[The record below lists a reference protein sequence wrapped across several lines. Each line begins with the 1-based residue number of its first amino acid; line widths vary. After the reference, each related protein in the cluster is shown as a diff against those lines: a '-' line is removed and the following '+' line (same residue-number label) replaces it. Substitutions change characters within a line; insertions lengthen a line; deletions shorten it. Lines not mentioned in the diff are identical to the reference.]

1 MNHHFVWCAKNLL
14 FIRYFWMRSLFW
26 FNLLSILS
34 FFTWNYMIYF
44 TPLWILLGISQNF
57 LILLFD
63 WLKFTSWSSWL
74 VDAEMNWII
83 VMFILWRIFHLFSFG
98 LEVCFGFKPTQH
110 IIFFNIILWS
120 VRLVCI
126 VWLSDVLHL
135 SVSFLFILFTRGKA
149 RSGQKWHPMVIIII
163 IIKLFLCSIWISEQ
177 IIQYL
182 GQVLTKKQQ
191 LRILPM
197 TWIVQVWDKQC
208 F

>member
-1 MNHHFVWCAKNLL
+1 MNFVRDISKLTNSAVWLVK
-14 FIRYFWMRSLFW
+14 
-26 FNLLSILS
+26 
-34 FFTWNYMIYF
+34 IY
-44 TPLWILLGISQNF
+44 IMKF
-57 LILLFD
+57 LIG
-63 WLKFTSWSSWL
+63 WYRNES
-74 VDAEMNWII
+74 WII

-191 LRILPM
+191 LRIYYP
-197 TWIVQVWDKQC
+197 WHE
-208 F
+208 